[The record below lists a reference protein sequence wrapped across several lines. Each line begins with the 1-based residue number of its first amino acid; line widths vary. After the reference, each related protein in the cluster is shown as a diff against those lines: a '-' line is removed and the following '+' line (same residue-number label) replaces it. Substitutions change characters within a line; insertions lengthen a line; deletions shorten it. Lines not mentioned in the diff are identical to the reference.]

1 MQIKVTY
8 NKTTGEITLE
18 KDTKL
23 IEVEVNS
30 NATEDTD
37 ESLSFEIAV
46 DTTAYEVD
54 NMVSPEES
62 FEEIV

>member
-1 MQIKVTY
+1 MQIQVTY

-23 IEVEVNS
+23 IEVKVNS

-46 DTTAYEVD
+46 DTTAYEMD
-54 NMVSPEES
+54 NIVSFEES
-62 FEEIV
+62 FEEIE

>member
-46 DTTAYEVD
+46 DTTAYEAD

-62 FEEIV
+62 FEEIE

>member
-23 IEVEVNS
+23 IEMEVNS

-37 ESLSFEIAV
+37 ETLSFEIAG
-46 DTTAYEVD
+46 DTTAYEMD
-54 NMVSPEES
+54 NMVSFEES
-62 FEEIV
+62 FEEIE

>member
-23 IEVEVNS
+23 IKVEVNS

-37 ESLSFEIAV
+37 QSLSFEIAV
-46 DTTAYEVD
+46 DTTAYEVA

-62 FEEIV
+62 FEEIE

>member
-8 NKTTGEITLE
+8 NKTTGEIALE

-23 IEVEVNS
+23 IEIEINS
-30 NATEDTD
+30 NATKDTD
-37 ESLSFEIAV
+37 ESLFFEIAV
-46 DTTAYEVD
+46 DTTAYEIV

-62 FEEIV
+62 FEEIE

>member
-23 IEVEVNS
+23 IEIEVNS
-30 NATEDTD
+30 NAIEDTD

-46 DTTAYEVD
+46 NTSTYESVNSID
-54 NMVSPEES
+54 GDLIIE
-62 FEEIV
+62 